1 MMFMLIRY
9 GVSVELGASVGGRR
23 GVQATAADQ
32 PSRTRPVA
40 WGRRKKE
47 TQREDT
53 TQRRMGAASSQ
64 RPGLGRGVAIASGWT
79 VQTQATRRRRADVR
93 LLGGLAA
100 LNKALGGVVE
110 GRPVAL
116 VHGVDLETQTK

>member
-1 MMFMLIRY
+1 MFMLIRY

-79 VQTQATRRRRADVR
+79 VQHRRRAGGERTYGFLADLQPSIKRLVGLSKDVQ
-93 LLGGLAA
+93 LPSFT
-100 LNKALGGVVE
+100 E
-110 GRPVAL
+110 
-116 VHGVDLETQTK
+116 